1 VKKWL
6 IGIKQGES
14 GLALPMVLVMM
25 VLGSLVI
32 VPTLNYVTTSLKAG
46 EMVEEKVEG
55 LYAADAG
62 IEDALWRIKNDK
74 PVSFPYSYQLTDVNG
89 MSVSVVI
96 DEITTIS
103 GEEVGSSG
111 GHQDW
116 LVVTKSIIYDAGI
129 YSYEMS
135 ISNNGTGN
143 VKIEKILIDFPP
155 QLGYV
160 DGSTGGDIT
169 ADDPEVNGLPDT
181 GITLIWDM
189 SPPYPTIPDTE
200 TRVHTFQLNGPPDVE
215 GVEGYG
221 FVQATRDDIGTV
233 WVEDFHPYSIIAQA
247 KNATDTVVTTIR
259 AGVWEGGELEISC
272 WQINP

>member
-1 VKKWL
+1 MKKWL

-14 GLALPMVLVMM
+14 GVVLPLVLAMM

-74 PVSFPYSYQLTDVNG
+74 PASFPYSYELTGVNG
-89 MSVSVVI
+89 MPVSVVI
-96 DEITTIS
+96 DQITTIS
-103 GEEVGSSG
+103 GEEVGYSD
-111 GHQDW
+111 GHEDY
-116 LVVTKSIIYDAGI
+116 LVVVKSITYDAGI

-143 VKIEKILIDFPP
+143 IKIEKILIDFPP

-160 DGSTGGDIT
+160 NGSTGGNIT
-169 ADDPEVNGLPDT
+169 ADDPEVNGLPAT
-181 GITLIWDM
+181 GITLIWDIL
-189 SPPYPTIPDTE
+189 PPYPAIPETE
-200 TRVHTFQLNGPPDVE
+200 TRVHAFQLSGPPDVA
-215 GVEGYG
+215 GVEGHG
-221 FVQATRDDIGTV
+221 FVQATRQDFGTV
-233 WVEDFHPYSIIAQA
+233 WIEDIQPYTIIAQA
-247 KNATDTVVTTIR
+247 KDATDTVVTTIR
-259 AGVWEGGELEISC
+259 AGVWEGSELAISC